1 MIEDHINGLYMIINN
16 HVKMKDYVNKLH
28 IIENINL
35 KDHAKRWYMINI
47 SIMIVLLYKKFLSYY
62 ELVHQLLQ
70 K

>member
-35 KDHAKRWYMINI
+35 KDHAKR
-47 SIMIVLLYKKFLSYY
+47 
-62 ELVHQLLQ
+62 
-70 K
+70 